1 MKAMKKFVPAAG
13 SSGLRQGISA
23 VLLGALAALGAAS
36 TQAQTVR
43 VGLVMSSSGPFASL
57 GDQIDKAVRLY
68 TKQHADS
75 LPPGVKIEI
84 ISRDDG
90 GPNPDTAKRL
100 TQELIVRDKV
110 NFLTGFIWTPNAM
123 AAAPLITESK
133 TPLVIMN
140 AAASVI
146 TTRSPYF
153 VRMSFTLWQPAY
165 QVGIWAAKK
174 YKRAYT
180 MVSDFAPGHD
190 AEAAFVKGFTDN
202 GGQLVGQVRMP
213 LANPDFVAYMQ
224 RAKDMKP
231 EVIFNMVSAGVTS
244 TRLMKAY
251 GDLEL
256 RKAGIPFVGTGDAVT
271 EEELVNMGDA
281 PLGYISAMHYSMAGD
296 RPANKAFVAAWERE
310 YGRAVPPGFIAV
322 GAYDAMDAI
331 YTAVREQKG
340 KVDPDLSMKI
350 LAGYRNPDSPR
361 GPIAIDPATR
371 DIVQNIYIR
380 ETRRVGDRLANVEL
394 ETIPAVKDPWKEFNS
409 K

>member
-1 MKAMKKFVPAAG
+1 M
-13 SSGLRQGISA
+13 
-23 VLLGALAALGAAS
+23 
-36 TQAQTVR
+36 
-43 VGLVMSSSGPFASL
+43 
-57 GDQIDKAVRLY
+57 
-68 TKQHADS
+68 
-75 LPPGVKIEI
+75 
-84 ISRDDG
+84 
-90 GPNPDTAKRL
+90 
-100 TQELIVRDKV
+100 

-165 QVGIWAAKK
+165 HVGIWAAKK

-281 PLGYISAMHYSMAGD
+281 PLGYISAMHYSMVGD

-310 YGRAVPPGFIAV
+310 YGRTVPPGFIAV

-340 KVDPDLSMKI
+340 KVDPDVSMKI
-350 LAGYRNPDSPR
+350 LAGYRNADSPR

-394 ETIPAVKDPWKEFNS
+394 ETIPAVKDPWKEFNP